1 MVSVQELVSGQALPL
16 LEQAGQIRIEVLSTN
31 DELRRQKLVCVAGLV
46 AGLIRGAQ
54 ITDINWE
61 HGCFTSSFSNLS
73 IWLERTARVTHSL
86 PYLMNCGHPCHFGP
100 GHTVPRISML
110 ASSMQVVRLSG
121 MEKNSDKMDEAQVFP
136 RDGSL

>member
-1 MVSVQELVSGQALPL
+1 MRY
-16 LEQAGQIRIEVLSTN
+16 RITV
-31 DELRRQKLVCVAGLV
+31 VAK
-46 AGLIRGAQ
+46 LIRGAQ
-54 ITDINWE
+54 ITDVNWE
-61 HGCFTSSFSNLS
+61 HGCFTSSFSNPS

-86 PYLMNCGHPCHFGP
+86 PYLMSCGHPCHFGP

-136 RDGSL
+136 DGSL